1 MAGDRVTESDNKGQ
15 TETKSG
21 SLFEHSGFMDKI
33 KHGASVVR
41 DTTVDLVHKG
51 VEKGD
56 QIVHHPTTK
65 KIAGEVAGAGKDA
78 LHFGQDVAHNPTTK
92 KIVGQALSAGKEVG
106 QEHVNSF
113 NGVIAAGRKGDV
125 HGVLQKGLPL
135 AGEALMGPGA
145 AALMIAKDKGAKI
158 VIENL
163 PPEQREAAR
172 KLKNATDIATTHPS
186 NIPNLIITGKH

>member
-1 MAGDRVTESDNKGQ
+1 
-15 TETKSG
+15 
-21 SLFEHSGFMDKI
+21 MDKI

-56 QIVHHPTTK
+56 QIVHHPTTQ
-65 KIAGEVAGAGKDA
+65 KIAGEVAGAGKEV
-78 LHFGQDVAHNPTTK
+78 LHYGQEVAHNPTTK
-92 KIVGQALSAGKEVG
+92 RIVGQAVIAGKEVG

-113 NGVIAAGRKGDV
+113 NGVIAAGRNGDV
-125 HGVLQKGLPL
+125 HGVIQKGLPL

-145 AALMIAKDKGAKI
+145 AALMIAKDKGEKI

-172 KLKNATDIATTHPS
+172 KLKSATDIATIRPG